1 VALSLFLAVGAGLFA
16 RSFNNLVS
24 QPLGLEDQVLWVAIS
39 PSLGGYKEAELPGLY
54 ERIIGRVETIP
65 GVQSA
70 TVAMCGVMTGC
81 RSNSDGIAI
90 SGYESQPGEQ
100 VMVQVNRVG
109 PHYFSTVGMTIAA
122 GRDFDAREI
131 GSGAKIVIVNE
142 AMVRKYFKGRD
153 PIGQRFGYDKPD
165 TEIIGVVR
173 DAHVNTVREAAMPMV
188 FHPFDSTPS
197 FVGSMQI
204 RATGQP
210 DAIGAAVRRALREV
224 EPRLP
229 VDRVT
234 TIATLA
240 ASTLRQERLI
250 ARLTIGVGALALAL
264 ASLGLYGL
272 MAYAVKQ
279 RTAELGLRFALG
291 APRPRVLWM
300 VLRESLLLVVVGL
313 ALGLPLVIALAR
325 LIGPM
330 LFEVNPNDPA
340 VVSIAAG
347 VLLLVGASSSY
358 LPAFRA
364 SRIDPITALRTE

>member
-1 VALSLFLAVGAGLFA
+1 
-16 RSFNNLVS
+16 
-24 QPLGLEDQVLWVAIS
+24 
-39 PSLGGYKEAELPGLY
+39 
-54 ERIIGRVETIP
+54 
-65 GVQSA
+65 
-70 TVAMCGVMTGC
+70 
-81 RSNSDGIAI
+81 
-90 SGYESQPGEQ
+90 
-100 VMVQVNRVG
+100 
-109 PHYFSTVGMTIAA
+109 
-122 GRDFDAREI
+122 
-131 GSGAKIVIVNE
+131 
-142 AMVRKYFKGRD
+142 
-153 PIGQRFGYDKPD
+153 
-165 TEIIGVVR
+165 
-173 DAHVNTVREAAMPMV
+173 MV

-330 LFEVNPNDPA
+330 LFVVNPNDPA